1 MKRLSVLEFQ
11 KECKDLEL
19 KGKCAVLLNGQIKI
33 DKFTTDKR
41 TMPEELYNLKTQDY
55 KNTDALLVNFQV
67 SPNFLFLKFEK
78 MMHQLLKHTSDEL
91 DVVVTATYTKK
102 ISDDTANIT
111 IISMNKKSFWIS
123 KIEKIVMPFKKC
135 FNL

>member
-1 MKRLSVLEFQ
+1 MKRLSVLEF
-11 KECKDLEL
+11 KEECKALEL

-33 DKFTTDKR
+33 DKFTTDKE
-41 TMPEELYNLKTQDY
+41 TILKELCSLKTQDY
-55 KNTDALLVNFQV
+55 KNADGLLINFQV
-67 SPNFLFLKFEK
+67 SPNFIFFKFEK
-78 MMHQLLKHTSDEL
+78 IMHQLLKHTSDEL

-111 IISMNKKSFWIS
+111 IISMSKKSFWIS
-123 KIEKIVMPFKKC
+123 KIEKIVMLFKKC